1 MEYRIETLPEK
12 KLVGQR
18 MLMSLSEN
26 KTVDLWKSF
35 MPRRN
40 EIKNKVGDELFSMQI
55 YDPLYFRKFSP
66 DREFEKWAAI
76 EVTDYETIPEGMKKV
91 ILPGGLYVVFLYKG
105 TASEAGPVYQY
116 IFSEWIPNSRYDLDT
131 RPHFEILG
139 RKYKNNDPDSEEEI
153 WIPIKNSA
161 K

>member
-18 MLMSLSEN
+18 MLMSLSDN
-26 KTVDLWKSF
+26 KTVDLWKGF

-40 EIKNKVGDELFSMQI
+40 EIKNKVGDALFSMQI
-55 YDPLYFRKFSP
+55 YDPLYFKEFNP
-66 DREFEKWAAI
+66 KREFEKWAAI
-76 EVTDYETIPEGMKKV
+76 EVADFENIPEGMKKV
-91 ILPGGLYVVFLYKG
+91 ILPGGLYVVFLYRG
-105 TASEAGPVYQY
+105 TASAAGPTYQY
-116 IFSEWIPNSRYDLDT
+116 IFSEWIPNSGYQLDT

-153 WIPIKNSA
+153 WIPIKNSV